1 MDLLLD
7 LGVCTGHQNL
17 FFNHQS
23 THCSKGGIHF
33 SYVFIKRDSKISISK
48 NLKQSKSVC
57 KGSSPYSFLGW
68 SFCGLYETSVIW
80 FYFCSIAESQMWFY
94 GFGKLVGSWLLLL
107 CLTPKENSVWNV
119 FSNEITVKL
128 RVTRWLFLEIAW
140 KNFQLLLSDLW

>member
-80 FYFCSIAESQMWFY
+80 FYFCSVAESQIRFY
-94 GFGKLVGSWLLLL
+94 GFGKLVGSWLLLF
-107 CLTPKENSVWNV
+107 CLTPKEIS
-119 FSNEITVKL
+119 EM
-128 RVTRWLFLEIAW
+128 FLAMRS
-140 KNFQLLLSDLW
+140 LLSWEQPGGYSLKLHGKTSNFC